1 MKARRRAALERH
13 RCSSQ
18 HRATSDPDAV
28 ESQCARFESTNAL
41 ALEEVVTVVDGWI
54 DHFRTMDV
62 SGADLD
68 GLGERTDGTALLN
81 QPVAN
86 RRSQR
91 HANLDLKP

>member
-1 MKARRRAALERH
+1 M
-13 RCSSQ
+13 
-18 HRATSDPDAV
+18 
-28 ESQCARFESTNAL
+28 
-41 ALEEVVTVVDGWI
+41 VDGWI